1 MASETRTRH
10 AQTYRRVFVGL
21 SLSLLALMLAV
32 APDFGATWDEPQQ
45 RAKAL
50 RLLAYLSAPNATL
63 HEPLDGAHLY
73 GAPFDILAAA
83 LEPIVPADPYVIR
96 HEVIAVLGWLC
107 LVTTGILADRLFGP
121 PHGVAAVVVLAA
133 WPTFFAHAMNNPK
146 DTPFAAVATA
156 ILLALAWTRARPP
169 WTSWRIMLVLIG
181 LIGLGLNVR
190 PGALLFVGYVAAVV
204 GYSLFRSASTLDQSL
219 RAGAWLLGI
228 LAGSI
233 AIGWIAW
240 PWAYQHPLE
249 APFKATIELGHFGWA
264 GTVLFDG
271 VSYPGRSVPADYVAR
286 WFWLTL
292 PPVTMV
298 GLAASVLLLRI
309 PDRRDPALALWG
321 AIAFP
326 VLFVVG
332 TRATLYDGVRHL
344 LFVFPLL
351 AILAAAGWIAA
362 WRSARPLMRAA
373 IAAAA
378 AAGLI
383 EPIAFQVRNHPNQ
396 TVYIQP
402 LAGGPAGAYARYDL
416 DYWGNC
422 LLEGLS
428 YVNAHGRGDRV
439 VVSGW
444 PMLVLE
450 ADVSRFPR
458 LVLAE
463 RGDPRV
469 TKFVTLARG
478 TREQLLA
485 LAANP
490 DVDARVTSADGAVLC
505 TVSSSDARSPTR
517 TSRP

>member
-1 MASETRTRH
+1 
-10 AQTYRRVFVGL
+10 
-21 SLSLLALMLAV
+21 
-32 APDFGATWDEPQQ
+32 
-45 RAKAL
+45 
-50 RLLAYLSAPNATL
+50 
-63 HEPLDGAHLY
+63 
-73 GAPFDILAAA
+73 
-83 LEPIVPADPYVIR
+83 
-96 HEVIAVLGWLC
+96 
-107 LVTTGILADRLFGP
+107 
-121 PHGVAAVVVLAA
+121 
-133 WPTFFAHAMNNPK
+133 
-146 DTPFAAVATA
+146 
-156 ILLALAWTRARPP
+156 
-169 WTSWRIMLVLIG
+169 MLVLIG

-190 PGALLFVGYVAAVV
+190 PGALLFVGYVAAVA
-204 GYSLFRSASTLDQSL
+204 GYWLMAELKFGPTYGRKASTRAQWL
-219 RAGAWLLGI
+219 RAGAWVLAI

-233 AIGWIAW
+233 AIGWIFW
-240 PWAYQHPLE
+240 PWAYQHPLV

-271 VSYPGRSVPADYVAR
+271 VSYPGRSLPADYVAR

-292 PPVTMV
+292 PPVIMV
-298 GLAASVLLLRI
+298 GLAASVLLLRV
-309 PDRRDPALALWG
+309 PERRDPALTLWG

-344 LFVFPLL
+344 LFVFPPLV
-351 AILAAAGWIAA
+351 ILAAAGWIAA
-362 WRSARPLMRAA
+362 WRSARPLLQAA

-383 EPIAFQVRNHPNQ
+383 EPLAFQVRNHPNQ

-428 YVNAHGRGDRV
+428 YVNARDRGDRI

-444 PMLVLE
+444 PLLVLE

-458 LVLAE
+458 LVLAD

-469 TKFVTLARG
+469 TTFVTLARG

-490 DVDARVTSADGAVLC
+490 GVDHRVTSADGAILC
-505 TVSSSDARSPTR
+505 TVSSSDARSPAR